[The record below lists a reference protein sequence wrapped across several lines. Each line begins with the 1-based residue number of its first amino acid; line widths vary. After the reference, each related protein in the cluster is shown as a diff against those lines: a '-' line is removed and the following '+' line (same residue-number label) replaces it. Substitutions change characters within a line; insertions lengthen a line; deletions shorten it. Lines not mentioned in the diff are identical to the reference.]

1 MYYTIYY
8 IHNLSLFIGN
18 YKFIIVRNANTAISG
33 EFWLS
38 SDSNPN
44 NLVKIAVLTYDLEVY
59 VYMFCNI
66 IYCSSV

>member
-1 MYYTIYY
+1 MYYIIYY

-18 YKFIIVRNANTAISG
+18 YEFIIVRNANTAISG

-44 NLVKIAVLTYDLEVY
+44 TLVKISELTYALEVTQSCMY
-59 VYMFCNI
+59 YM
-66 IYCSSV
+66 